1 MNSLKKEL
9 KTVIENQ
16 KNFNY
21 EISGMKDRI
30 EALEN
35 KKDINEQVQI
45 DNLLEGIQFQKDV
58 IQSKLSQIDA
68 SIKKIDEELETLTTR
83 VFESNDVVD
92 NADAENTRNSQVMCT
107 ECSFSSMQTCDMN
120 KHVKA
125 KHGKLCQKKC
135 KVCGKSFMENHEL
148 EAHLKT
154 HNEMQ
159 PFSCDK
165 CEKKFYLKWRLEKHR
180 GSHYTKKLCHYYN
193 NQKACPY
200 EDIGCMF
207 RHEVSSLCRFSTCN
221 NILCQYRHDENDLV
235 TEDTTVVEDD
245 SEILQRSTPM
255 KYYPDCEDCTDNS
268 NCVKCIIRNI
278 RETDDSY

>member
-1 MNSLKKEL
+1 
-9 KTVIENQ
+9 
-16 KNFNY
+16 
-21 EISGMKDRI
+21 
-30 EALEN
+30 
-35 KKDINEQVQI
+35 
-45 DNLLEGIQFQKDV
+45 
-58 IQSKLSQIDA
+58 
-68 SIKKIDEELETLTTR
+68 
-83 VFESNDVVD
+83 
-92 NADAENTRNSQVMCT
+92 
-107 ECSFSSMQTCDMN
+107 
-120 KHVKA
+120 
-125 KHGKLCQKKC
+125 
-135 KVCGKSFMENHEL
+135 MENHLL

-235 TEDTTVVEDD
+235 TEDTINVVEDD
-245 SEILQRSTPM
+245 SQRSTPI

-278 RETDDSY
+278 KETDDSY

>member
-9 KTVIENQ
+9 KTVIKNQ
-16 KNFNY
+16 KNFND
-21 EISGMKDRI
+21 EISGMKARI

-35 KKDINEQVQI
+35 KKDIKEQVQI

-125 KHGKLCQKKC
+125 KHGILAKRNAKSVV
-135 KVCGKSFMENHEL
+135 KVLWK
-148 EAHLKT
+148 
-154 HNEMQ
+154 
-159 PFSCDK
+159 
-165 CEKKFYLKWRLEKHR
+165 
-180 GSHYTKKLCHYYN
+180 
-193 NQKACPY
+193 
-200 EDIGCMF
+200 
-207 RHEVSSLCRFSTCN
+207 
-221 NILCQYRHDENDLV
+221 
-235 TEDTTVVEDD
+235 
-245 SEILQRSTPM
+245 
-255 KYYPDCEDCTDNS
+255 
-268 NCVKCIIRNI
+268 IIC
-278 RETDDSY
+278 